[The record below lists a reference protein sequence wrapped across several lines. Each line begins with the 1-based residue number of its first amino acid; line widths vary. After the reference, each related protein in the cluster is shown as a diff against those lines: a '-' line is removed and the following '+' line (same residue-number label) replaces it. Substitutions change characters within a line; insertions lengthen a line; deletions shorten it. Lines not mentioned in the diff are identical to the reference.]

1 MPKERELKNGGK
13 GTNVGNALRSLVSGG
28 KAIAPEILS
37 LAGTLTGVESLNK
50 LGDLI
55 RGSDMEGKD
64 KDYLLEKLEAD
75 KLEMQE
81 ITKRW
86 ESDNNT
92 GNWAAQN
99 VRPYSLAFLLFSLF
113 IFIVLDST
121 FIGFEIKDAWISLLS
136 SLLLTAFG
144 GYFGFRTVEKSIKLI
159 KKVRE

>member
-37 LAGTLTGVESLNK
+37 IAGTLTGVKSLNK
-50 LGDLI
+50 LG
-55 RGSDMEGKD
+55 
-64 KDYLLEKLEAD
+64 DYLLEKLEAD
-75 KLEMQE
+75 KIEMQE
-81 ITKRW
+81 VTKRW
-86 ESDNNT
+86 KSDNNT

-99 VRPYSLAFLLFSLF
+99 VRPYSLAFLLASLF
-113 IFIVLDST
+113 IFIVLDSA

-159 KKVRE
+159 KKVKE